1 MTREQAAALI
11 ATLTREQKEK
21 LLELLLNMQSGQ

>member
-11 ATLTREQKEK
+11 EGLTREQKEK
-21 LLELLLNMQSGQ
+21 LLILHQTMKKD

>member
-11 ATLTREQKEK
+11 ADLTREQKEK
-21 LLELLLNMQSGQ
+21 LLELLRSMKKD